1 MIQQRS
7 VLRVADNSGAK
18 TVRCIQVLGGV
29 KKKIAKLGDVIVVSV
44 QELRNRFKN
53 TSRVKKKEIYRA
65 LIIRT
70 KVGSKKAN
78 GIKITFIS
86 NSVVLINKQGNPV
99 GSRII
104 GPITKLLKKKKFQKF
119 ISISTGTV

>member
-53 TSRVKKKEIYRA
+53 TSRVKKRD
-65 LIIRT
+65 L
-70 KVGSKKAN
+70 
-78 GIKITFIS
+78 
-86 NSVVLINKQGNPV
+86 Q
-99 GSRII
+99 
-104 GPITKLLKKKKFQKF
+104 
-119 ISISTGTV
+119 STNH

>member
-78 GIKITFIS
+78 GIKTTFIS